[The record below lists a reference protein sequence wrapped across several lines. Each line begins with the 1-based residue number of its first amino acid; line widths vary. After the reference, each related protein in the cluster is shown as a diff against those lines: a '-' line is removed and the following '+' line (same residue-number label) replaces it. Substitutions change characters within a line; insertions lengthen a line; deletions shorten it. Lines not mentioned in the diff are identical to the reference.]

1 MLTNRLPIHSPGNL
15 ILSALPEGEYGRL
28 RSNLEQVGL
37 RAGEVLY
44 ESDGRIEHVYFPDSG
59 TISVLAVMRDG
70 SEAEVGVVGRE
81 GMLGMPI
88 FLGTDSAPFQAV
100 VQVPGGGVRMRA
112 AAFAA
117 EVEARGALYRLL
129 MRYAQAFF
137 VQTAQNAGCNRLHPL
152 AGRLARWL
160 LMCQDRAQTDELP
173 LTHEFL
179 SAMLGVRRAGV
190 TEAVNALQR
199 EGLLA
204 GSRGRVIILD
214 ARGLGR
220 VSCECYEVV
229 GREFDRLLG
238 GRTRF
243 PQSA

>member
-1 MLTNRLPIHSPGNL
+1 
-15 ILSALPEGEYGRL
+15 
-28 RSNLEQVGL
+28 
-37 RAGEVLY
+37 
-44 ESDGRIEHVYFPDSG
+44 
-59 TISVLAVMRDG
+59 
-70 SEAEVGVVGRE
+70 
-81 GMLGMPI
+81 
-88 FLGTDSAPFQAV
+88 
-100 VQVPGGGVRMRA
+100 
-112 AAFAA
+112 
-117 EVEARGALYRLL
+117 

-190 TEAVNALQR
+190 TEAVGALQR
-199 EGLLA
+199 EGLVGNA
-204 GSRGRVIILD
+204 RGRVIILD
-214 ARGLGR
+214 APGLGR

-238 GRTRF
+238 RRTRF
-243 PQSA
+243 PQPAH